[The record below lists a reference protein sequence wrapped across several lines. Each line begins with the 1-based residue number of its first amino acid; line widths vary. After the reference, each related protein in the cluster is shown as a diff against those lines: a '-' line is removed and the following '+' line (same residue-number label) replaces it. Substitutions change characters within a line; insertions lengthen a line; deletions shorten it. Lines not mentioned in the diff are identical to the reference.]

1 MTRTTGHRTLRSS
14 CRALRVSRAI
24 GPCDISA

>member
-1 MTRTTGHRTLRSS
+1 MTRTTGHPTVRST

-24 GPCDISA
+24 GPCGRAA